1 MTSDQVGSSVR
12 RVGGLDRVTGQQRFI
27 GDIRLDGML
36 HVKLVT
42 VDCAHARIDGV
53 KTDSA
58 LSLPGVHAVI
68 SAADLPVPMP
78 RFGPVYRDRPILAAT
93 ETKYHGE
100 PVAAVVAETEQ
111 IADEAATLVEVLYD
125 ELPAVATIA
134 AAARPERAAGAGPG
148 ATDGTARQ
156 NQRARPV
163 AIRLGLGGIGAS
175 RPGGR
180 LHLCLPDGYPFRH
193 RAALLP
199 GRA

>member
-12 RVGGLDRVTGQQRFI
+12 RVGGPDRVTGQQRFI
-27 GDIRLDGML
+27 GDIRIDGML

-111 IADEAATLVEVLYD
+111 IADEAAMLVEVLYD

-134 AAARPERAAGAGPG
+134 AAADPSAPLVQDPELRTGPHARTNMVDQWRFGWGSAESAG
-148 ATDGTARQ
+148 
-156 NQRARPV
+156 
-163 AIRLGLGGIGAS
+163 S